1 MYETHFGFHRQP
13 FHSADVCRAFFV
25 SESIRTILPQLLHAL
40 RSDLGIAVLTGVPGS
55 GRTSLLRHIQQQ
67 LSHEGRAI
75 VCSGA
80 SLGTSV
86 DLIAVLLQA
95 SRMKAG
101 SESTTKSIAVDS
113 MSSATRSSVME
124 HMKRTAEL
132 WGPILLLIDDAQLVP
147 LSVLNELRACTEEE
161 WNGRDLVRCL
171 VSAPISFEEQLAR
184 SEYAEFSRRIRCH
197 AFLQPFKSV
206 ESIRFLQEQIEF
218 AGGRL
223 SQVLTNPALELIATA
238 AAGIP
243 RCLSLLADETLVVA
257 AECGEK
263 TATEQSVRTALSRLQ
278 HLQYNWNASPHAD
291 IAESPLSEDEHTAE
305 EPIRQAASPSAT
317 AIATM
322 VATVSRQAPARAT
335 LSPGVI
341 EFGGPSAAAADVRP
355 AMSFRAPSIEAA
367 LIEAASIEAPSIEA
381 PSTLASWSHEAEPTT
396 EDADSEEDSVAP
408 PEHEAT
414 SASAFEFGVPQ
425 SIGHVENPERDTIR
439 NEASAPFEVGRRFF
453 AESSEDSISIEDVD
467 DSDIVNLLNPSGDFA
482 QEPWGIVTFS
492 NTTRPLVGINSSS
505 APVHSSDREIVWI
518 DGNGRPLEIDPTEEA
533 VAADGGSNGVDLR
546 EHSGEPG
553 KLIPGFSTEDHGTD
567 VPRSPKSVQAE
578 FTEESVGIEPAL
590 PGRPAENWTAAASRT
605 AHYGFIDLGDSRMS
619 NRTPV
624 FDRYTWLAL
633 GREVP
638 PGASSIVSLTKSK
651 QLMLA
656 DGGMLAT
663 NQLATL
669 CLQSASRPQTA
680 SIDHIPILQT
690 TDLIL
695 TEEVLN
701 CSPHRAAGSFELFC
715 NAPCAVQE
723 SPHQMPKYGDH
734 HESPPRLDHLAV
746 SDEPSTDLLH
756 VDLPQVKM
764 DAVIEG
770 DAEVLVKEEALP
782 AFPGLKIWHDGQ
794 LIFSQSDESDSPDA
808 SAEIDPHAG
817 ATEYVV
823 NATASEPPASA
834 TMLGRGGFF
843 TLPAPIEKVDWDLR
857 SPGISDDH
865 DVFPIVESITG
876 LRAEV
881 RQFQQT
887 GKTPSDDSS
896 GSDRGTSAD
905 AEQTSDSDSLISRAK
920 RRLDDRTSL
929 ADSTLVALQIAPDA
943 RAKRAAAAVADS
955 EVAPVAT
962 SNPGS
967 AAQFSRL
974 FTRLW
979 ENRRRAAAQAESDR

>member
-13 FHSADVCRAFFV
+13 FHSADACRAFFV

-67 LSHEGRAI
+67 LSNEGRAI

-101 SESTTKSIAVDS
+101 SECTTKSIAVDS
-113 MSSATRSSVME
+113 MLSATRSSVME

-223 SQVLTNPALELIATA
+223 SQVLTTPALELIATA

-263 TATEQSVRTALSRLQ
+263 TATEQSVRTALGHLQ
-278 HLQYNWNASPHAD
+278 HLQYHWNASAHAD
-291 IAESPLSEDEHTAE
+291 IAESTLSEDEHTAE
-305 EPIRQAASPSAT
+305 ESIRQAASPSVA
-317 AIATM
+317 AITPM
-322 VATVSRQAPARAT
+322 VVTVSRQTPARAT

-355 AMSFRAPSIEAA
+355 AMAVRAPSIEAVS
-367 LIEAASIEAPSIEA
+367 IEAASIV
-381 PSTLASWSHEAEPTT
+381 ASWSHKDEPTT
-396 EDADSEEDSVAP
+396 EVADREEDLVAP
-408 PEHEAT
+408 PERQAT
-414 SASAFEFGVPQ
+414 RASAFEFGVPQ
-425 SIGHVENPERDTIR
+425 SIDDVEKPERVTIR
-439 NEASAPFEVGRRFF
+439 NDASATFEVGRRFF

-467 DSDIVNLLNPSGDFA
+467 DSEIVSLLNQSSEFEH
-482 QEPWGIVTFS
+482 EPWGVVTFS
-492 NTTRPLVGINSSS
+492 HTTRPLVGINSPSDQ
-505 APVHSSDREIVWI
+505 VHSADREIIWI
-518 DGNGRPLEIDPTEEA
+518 DGSPSETDSAEETI
-533 VAADGGSNGVDLR
+533 VADGDSAD
-546 EHSGEPG
+546 
-553 KLIPGFSTEDHGTD
+553 
-567 VPRSPKSVQAE
+567 QASAPLPAE
-578 FTEESVGIEPAL
+578 LVAESARIEPEV
-590 PGRPAENWTAAASRT
+590 PSRPADDWTAAAARRT
-605 AHYGFIDLGDSRMS
+605 THYGFIDLGDSRMS

-638 PGASSIVSLTKSK
+638 PGASSMVSLTKSK

-656 DGGMLAT
+656 DYGTLAT

-669 CLQSASRPQTA
+669 SLQTASRPQTA
-680 SIDHIPILQT
+680 AIDHIPVTHT
-690 TDLIL
+690 TDSIL
-695 TEEVLN
+695 TEEILN
-701 CSPHRAAGSFELFC
+701 CSPHRAAGSFELFS
-715 NAPCAVQE
+715 NVLCAVHESPQQIPAHGDHQE
-723 SPHQMPKYGDH
+723 SPT
-734 HESPPRLDHLAV
+734 RLDHPAA
-746 SDEPSTDLLH
+746 SDERTSDFLH
-756 VDLPQVKM
+756 DDLPEVPT
-764 DAVIEG
+764 DVVIKAE
-770 DAEVLVKEEALP
+770 AEVLIKDEALP
-782 AFPGLKIWHDGQ
+782 AFSGLKIWHDGQ
-794 LIFSQSDESDSPDA
+794 LIFSQSDDSESPDA
-808 SAEIDPHAG
+808 SAENDPHSG
-817 ATEYVV
+817 ATDDAVH
-823 NATASEPPASA
+823 ATAPEPRESA
-834 TMLGRGGFF
+834 TKLGRGGFF

-865 DVFPIVESITG
+865 DVFPIVESITS
-876 LRAEV
+876 LRSDV

-887 GKTPSDDSS
+887 GKTPSDDA
-896 GSDRGTSAD
+896 GGTDRGSSAE
-905 AEQTSDSDSLISRAK
+905 AEQTSDADSLISRAK

-929 ADSTLVALQIAPDA
+929 SDSTLVALQIAPEA
-943 RAKRAAAAVADS
+943 RAKRALAANADS
-955 EVAPVAT
+955 EVIPVAT
-962 SNPGS
+962 SNSGS
-967 AAQFSRL
+967 APQFSRL

-979 ENRRRAAAQAESDR
+979 ENRRRAAGQTETDR